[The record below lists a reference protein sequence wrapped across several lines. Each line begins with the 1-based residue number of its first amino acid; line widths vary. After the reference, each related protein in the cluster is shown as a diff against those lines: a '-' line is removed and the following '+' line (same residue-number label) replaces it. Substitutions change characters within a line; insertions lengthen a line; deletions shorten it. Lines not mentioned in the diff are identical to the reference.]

1 MKTGD
6 LIGFLGWVTAISFG
20 IAILNFFVKYINKKY
35 ISKLGKDKKQI
46 VDLYR
51 KIMRIIVKNHKL
63 VGTIAVV
70 SVLIHFFIA
79 FSANRIKITGIIAA
93 AIMAILF
100 LLGFYG
106 AYINKN
112 YKGMWLK
119 VHRILAFSL
128 IIAIIVHVL

>member
-1 MKTGD
+1 MKTED
-6 LIGFLGWVTAISFG
+6 LIGLLGWVTAISFG

>member
-93 AIMAILF
+93 AIMATIF